1 MMKKAYP
8 YINSAALILLSGMT
22 VSRAGVFY
30 HIIGVGFIISAA
42 LITIGTVM
50 SSVRKPDSAAGYQP

>member
-1 MMKKAYP
+1 MIKKAYP

-30 HIIGVGFIISAA
+30 HIIGVGFIISAG

-50 SSVRKPDSAAGYQP
+50 SSVRKT